1 MSLRERAYKEIRQK
15 IVTLALQPGAV
26 IDEAALQ
33 EELGLGRTPIREA
46 LIRLS
51 QEQLVNVVPRRG
63 TFVTNIGIADL
74 QQLSEVRVELEGL
87 AARLAAERGAAH
99 HWQRMEAV
107 LSSVPAK
114 EDGRD
119 TEMDLLMSI
128 DQICHEIIYE
138 AADNRFL
145 EDTLNT
151 LYALSLRLWYFS
163 LHKMG
168 GVPDAVRDHLAIMRA
183 LQAGDGEEAG
193 RLMQRHIRAFQ
204 ERIQASMMGARR

>member
-1 MSLRERAYKEIRQK
+1 MSLSEQAYKEIRRK
-15 IVTLALQPGAV
+15 IVTLAMPPGAV

-33 EELGLGRTPIREA
+33 EELGVGRTPIREA

-74 QQLSEVRVELEGL
+74 RQLSELRIELEGL
-87 AARLAAERGAAH
+87 AARLAAQRGTDR

-107 LSSVPAK
+107 LSSVP
-114 EDGRD
+114 EDGMGSE
-119 TEMDLLMSI
+119 TDLLMSI
-128 DQICHEIIYE
+128 DQSCHEIIYE

-163 LHKMG
+163 LHKIG
-168 GVPDAVRDHLAIMRA
+168 GVPDAVRDHLAIMHA
-183 LQAGDGEEAG
+183 LQAGDGQEAG
-193 RLMQRHIRAFQ
+193 RLMRRHIRAFQ

>member
-1 MSLRERAYKEIRQK
+1 MSLSEQAYKEIRRK
-15 IVTLALQPGAV
+15 IVTLAMPPGAV

-33 EELGLGRTPIREA
+33 EELGVGRTPIREA

-74 QQLSEVRVELEGL
+74 QQLSELRIELEGL
-87 AARLAAERGAAH
+87 AARLAAQRGTDR

-107 LSSVPAK
+107 LSSVQ
-114 EDGRD
+114 EDGMGSE
-119 TEMDLLMSI
+119 TDLLMSI
-128 DQICHEIIYE
+128 DQSCHEIIYE

-163 LHKMG
+163 LHKVG
-168 GVPDAVRDHLAIMRA
+168 GVPGAVRDHLAIMHA

-193 RLMQRHIRAFQ
+193 RLMRRHIRAFQ

>member
-1 MSLRERAYKEIRQK
+1 MSLSEKAYKEIRRK
-15 IVTLALQPGAV
+15 IVTLALPPGDV

-74 QQLSEVRVELEGL
+74 RQLSEVRVELEGL

-99 HWQRMEAV
+99 YWQRMEAV

-119 TEMDLLMSI
+119 TEMELLMSI

-151 LYALSLRLWYFS
+151 LYALSLRLWHFS
-163 LHKMG
+163 LHKME

-183 LQAGDGEEAG
+183 LQAGDGEKAA
-193 RLMQRHIRAFQ
+193 RLMRRHIRAFQ
-204 ERIQASMMGARR
+204 ERIQASMMGVRR

>member
-1 MSLRERAYKEIRQK
+1 MSLSERAYKEIRRK
-15 IVTLALQPGAV
+15 IVTLALPPGAV

-33 EELGLGRTPIREA
+33 EELGVGRTPIREA

-74 QQLSEVRVELEGL
+74 QQLSELRIELEGL
-87 AARLAAERGAAH
+87 AARLAAQRGTDH
-99 HWQRMEAV
+99 HWQRMEGV
-107 LSSVPAK
+107 LSSAPLR
-114 EDGRD
+114 EDGPG
-119 TEMDLLMSI
+119 TETDLLMSI
-128 DQICHEIIYE
+128 DQTCHEIIYE
-138 AADNRFL
+138 AAENRFL

-163 LHKMG
+163 LHKIG
-168 GVPDAVRDHLAIMRA
+168 GVPDAVRDHLAIMHA
-183 LQAGDGEEAG
+183 LQAGDAEKAS
-193 RLMQRHIRAFQ
+193 RLMRRHIRVFQ